1 MNFDLVIAGVGGQ
14 GVLTIAA
21 VLDRAAHE
29 AGLYVKQS
37 EVHGMAQRG
46 GAVSAFVRMSD
57 QPIASDLIALGHAS
71 LLISVEPLE
80 ALRYTQLLKP
90 EGQIVSDIT
99 PMVNLTNYPPMADIT
114 RVLFSAPRLV
124 ALDATRLAQK
134 AGTLK
139 AQNVVVLG
147 AAAMHLPLPL
157 ALIEQQISALFA
169 RKGERIVSAN
179 LHAFRKGDS
188 ASRFTSALLAAG
200 VPGDTL
206 AQVVSH
212 IHFPPHP
219 VAQPMVAACI
229 ELLLHGDRA
238 ALLARL
244 QAHDELTRLEALTD
258 LIAHEGHTAAVA
270 VL

>member
-21 VLDRAAHE
+21 VLDRSAHE
-29 AGLYVKQS
+29 AGLFIKQS

-46 GAVSAFVRMSD
+46 GAVSAFVRISD
-57 QPIASDLIALGHAS
+57 QPIASDLIARGSAG

-90 EGQIVSDIT
+90 DGWIVSDIT
-99 PMVNLTNYPPMADIT
+99 PMLNVTDYPAMPDVYK
-114 RVLFSAPRLV
+114 VLFSAPRLV

-139 AQNVVVLG
+139 AQNMAVLG
-147 AAAMHLPLPL
+147 AAAMHLPLPTE
-157 ALIEQQISALFA
+157 LIEQQITALFE

-179 LHAFRKGDS
+179 LHAFRKGDA
-188 ASRFTSALLAAG
+188 ASRFSAALLAAG
-200 VPGDTL
+200 VGSDRV
-206 AQVVSH
+206 AQLVSH

-219 VAQPMVAACI
+219 VPPALVAACC
-229 ELLLHGDRA
+229 ERLLHGDGA
-238 ALLARL
+238 ALVAQL
-244 QAHDELTRLEALTD
+244 QGHQELVRLE
-258 LIAHEGHTAAVA
+258 
-270 VL
+270 VLLEVQPH

>member
-57 QPIASDLIALGHAS
+57 QPVASDLIGKGHAS
-71 LLISVEPLE
+71 LLLSIEPLE

-90 EGQIVSDIT
+90 DGWIVSDIT
-99 PMVNLTNYPPMADIT
+99 PMLNVTNYPAIDEVY

-134 AGTLK
+134 AGTIK
-139 AQNVVVLG
+139 AQNVVTLG
-147 AAAMHLPLPL
+147 AAAMHLPLPTE
-157 ALIEQQISALFA
+157 LIEAQIRALFE
-169 RKGERIVSAN
+169 RKGERIVNAN
-179 LHAFRKGDS
+179 LHAFRKGD
-188 ASRFTSALLAAG
+188 AAARFTSALLAAG
-200 VPGDTL
+200 VPGRTV
-206 AQVVSH
+206 AQVTSH

-219 VAQPMVAACI
+219 VPADVVAAWCQHLTSPI
-229 ELLLHGDRA
+229 EA
-238 ALLARL
+238 QALLAQLEQHEELVRL
-244 QAHDELTRLEALTD
+244 DTLLPTHPLTN
-258 LIAHEGHTAAVA
+258 H
-270 VL
+270 

>member
-57 QPIASDLIALGHAS
+57 QPVASDLIGKGRAS
-71 LLISVEPLE
+71 LLLSIEPLE
-80 ALRYTQLLKP
+80 ALRYTPLLKP
-90 EGQIVSDIT
+90 DGWIVSDIT
-99 PMVNLTNYPPMADIT
+99 PMLNVTDYPDMDAVY

-134 AGTLK
+134 AGTIK
-139 AQNVVVLG
+139 AQNVVALG
-147 AAAMHLPLPL
+147 AAAMYLPLPTE
-157 ALIEQQISALFA
+157 LIEAQIRALFE
-169 RKGERIVSAN
+169 RKGDRIVNAN

-188 ASRFTSALLAAG
+188 AARFASALLAADI
-200 VPGDTL
+200 PGETV
-206 AQVVSH
+206 AQLTSH

-219 VAQPMVAACI
+219 VPANVVADWCQHLTLPSDAQ
-229 ELLLHGDRA
+229 
-238 ALLARL
+238 ALLAQLQQHEELVRL
-244 QAHDELTRLEALTD
+244 DTLLPTHPLTSP
-258 LIAHEGHTAAVA
+258 
-270 VL
+270 

>member
-57 QPIASDLIALGHAS
+57 QPIHSDLIAQGHAS
-71 LLISVEPLE
+71 LLLSIEPLE

-90 EGQIVSDIT
+90 DGWIVSDIT
-99 PMVNLTNYPPMADIT
+99 PMLNVSNYPPMDEVY

-124 ALDATRLAQK
+124 AIDATRLAQK
-134 AGTLK
+134 AGTIK
-139 AQNVVVLG
+139 AQNVVTLG

-157 ALIEQQISALFA
+157 ELIEAQLRALFE
-169 RKGERIVSAN
+169 RKGERIVNAN
-179 LHAFRKGDS
+179 LHAFRKGD
-188 ASRFTSALLAAG
+188 AAARFTAALLDAG
-200 VPGDTL
+200 IAGQTVARIT
-206 AQVVSH
+206 SH

-219 VAQPMVAACI
+219 VAG
-229 ELLLHGDRA
+229 ELVEAWCHRLKADADQVLQLLR
-238 ALLARL
+238 
-244 QAHDELTRLEALTD
+244 
-258 LIAHEGHTAAVA
+258 AHEELMRLDTLAELATH
-270 VL
+270 

>member
-57 QPIASDLIALGHAS
+57 QPISSDLIAKGRAS
-71 LLISVEPLE
+71 LLLSVEPLE

-90 EGQIVSDIT
+90 EGWIVSDIT
-99 PMVNLTNYPPMADIT
+99 PMLNVADYPDMEAVYQ
-114 RVLFSAPRLV
+114 VLFSAPRLV

-134 AGTLK
+134 AGTIK
-139 AQNVVVLG
+139 AQNVVALG
-147 AAAMHLPLPL
+147 AAAMHLPLPME
-157 ALIEQQISALFA
+157 LIEKQIRALFE
-169 RKGERIVSAN
+169 RKGERIVNAN
-179 LHAFRKGDS
+179 LHAFRKGD
-188 ASRFTSALLAAG
+188 AAARFTHALLAAG
-200 VPGDTL
+200 VAGQTL
-206 AQVVSH
+206 ARVVSH

-219 VAQPMVAACI
+219 VPADVVAAWCQHLTADSAMQTLMA
-229 ELLLHGDRA
+229 ELQQHQELVRLDTLLPTHP
-238 ALLARL
+238 
-244 QAHDELTRLEALTD
+244 LT
-258 LIAHEGHTAAVA
+258 HH
-270 VL
+270 

>member
-57 QPIASDLIALGHAS
+57 QPVASDLIGKGRAS
-71 LLISVEPLE
+71 LLLSIEPLE
-80 ALRYTQLLKP
+80 ALRYTPLLKP
-90 EGQIVSDIT
+90 DGWIVSDIT
-99 PMVNLTNYPPMADIT
+99 PMLNVTDYPDMDAVY

-134 AGTLK
+134 AGTIK
-139 AQNVVVLG
+139 AQNVVALG
-147 AAAMHLPLPL
+147 AAAMYLPLPTE
-157 ALIEQQISALFA
+157 LIEAQIRALFE
-169 RKGERIVSAN
+169 RKGDRIVNAN

-188 ASRFTSALLAAG
+188 AARFASALLAADI
-200 VPGDTL
+200 PGETV
-206 AQVVSH
+206 AQLTSH

-219 VAQPMVAACI
+219 VPANVHDGGNGGARYLWEP
-229 ELLLHGDRA
+229 RF
-238 ALLARL
+238 ALSAEP
-244 QAHDELTRLEALTD
+244 ASTRWAG
-258 LIAHEGHTAAVA
+258 AKC
-270 VL
+270 

>member
-57 QPIASDLIALGHAS
+57 QPINSDLIAQGHAS
-71 LLISVEPLE
+71 LLLSIEPLE

-90 EGQIVSDIT
+90 DGWIVSDIT
-99 PMVNLTNYPPMADIT
+99 PMLNVSNYPPMDEVY

-134 AGTLK
+134 AGTIK
-139 AQNVVVLG
+139 AQNVVALG
-147 AAAMHLPLPL
+147 AAAMHLPLPME
-157 ALIEQQISALFA
+157 LIETQIRALFE
-169 RKGERIVSAN
+169 RKGERIVNAN
-179 LHAFRKGDS
+179 LHAFRKGD
-188 ASRFTSALLAAG
+188 AAARFTSALLEAG
-200 VPGDTL
+200 IAGQTVARIT
-206 AQVVSH
+206 SH

-219 VAQPMVAACI
+219 VAG
-229 ELLLHGDRA
+229 ELVEAWCQRLKADADQTLQLLR
-238 ALLARL
+238 
-244 QAHDELTRLEALTD
+244 
-258 LIAHEGHTAAVA
+258 AHEELMRLDTLAELATH
-270 VL
+270 

>member
-57 QPIASDLIALGHAS
+57 QPINSDLIAKGHAS
-71 LLISVEPLE
+71 LLLSIEPLE

-90 EGQIVSDIT
+90 DGWIVSDIT
-99 PMVNLTNYPPMADIT
+99 PMLNVSNYPPMDEVY

-134 AGTLK
+134 AGTIK
-139 AQNVVVLG
+139 AQNVVALG
-147 AAAMHLPLPL
+147 AAAMHLPL
-157 ALIEQQISALFA
+157 AHGTDRSA
-169 RKGERIVSAN
+169 
-179 LHAFRKGDS
+179 DS
-188 ASRFTSALLAAG
+188 C
-200 VPGDTL
+200 
-206 AQVVSH
+206 
-212 IHFPPHP
+212 P
-219 VAQPMVAACI
+219 V
-229 ELLLHGDRA
+229 
-238 ALLARL
+238 
-244 QAHDELTRLEALTD
+244 
-258 LIAHEGHTAAVA
+258 
-270 VL
+270 

>member
-29 AGLYVKQS
+29 AGLFVKQS

-57 QPIASDLIALGHAS
+57 QPVASDLIGKGHAS
-71 LLISVEPLE
+71 LLLSIEPLE
-80 ALRYTQLLKP
+80 ALRYIPLLKP
-90 EGQIVSDIT
+90 EGWIVSDIT
-99 PMVNLTNYPPMADIT
+99 PMLNVTNYPDMEAVY

-134 AGTLK
+134 AGTIK
-139 AQNVVVLG
+139 AQNVVALG
-147 AAAMHLPLPL
+147 AAAMHLPLPME
-157 ALIEQQISALFA
+157 LIEAQIRALFE
-169 RKGERIVSAN
+169 RKGDRIVNAN

-188 ASRFTSALLAAG
+188 AARFATALLAAG
-200 VPGDTL
+200 IAGNTV
-206 AQVVSH
+206 AQLTSH

-219 VAQPMVAACI
+219 VPADVVAAWCQH
-229 ELLLHGDRA
+229 LTLPSDA
-238 ALLARL
+238 QALLAQLQQHEELVRL
-244 QAHDELTRLEALTD
+244 DTLLPTHPLT
-258 LIAHEGHTAAVA
+258 HH
-270 VL
+270 